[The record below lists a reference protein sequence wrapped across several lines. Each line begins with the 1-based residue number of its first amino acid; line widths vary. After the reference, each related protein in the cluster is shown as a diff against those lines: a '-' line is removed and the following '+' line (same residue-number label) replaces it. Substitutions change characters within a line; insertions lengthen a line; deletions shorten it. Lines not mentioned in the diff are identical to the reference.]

1 MDLDAGLLFVV
12 RNRTTAGYQVFEGE
26 PKTAAGVRVVALD
39 RHTVAVLR
47 QHRRRQRA
55 AGERRLAVG
64 KVWHDSGYVFVQKD
78 GSPIHPAY
86 ASTRFRLL
94 IARTGVPPVRLHDLR
109 HGAASLS
116 HEAGADLKDIQEL
129 LGHSSILV
137 TADTYTSVLPPKQ
150 RRTAEATAQL
160 VLAAASRTRKR
171 IKTKARRNRP
181 PNAKPTGTP
190 TPARPDSRAK
200 PQVNAANGEQQLPT
214 VTTPSRP
221 PRAPQRPN
229 RTKKRNRRR

>member
-1 MDLDAGLLFVV
+1 MWPECWARASRSAWPGRGEACGLRWSEVDLDAGLLFVV

-109 HGAASLS
+109 QWRGVAVARGRGGPEGHPGTARPLEHPGHSRHLHQRPAAQAASDGRGDRA
-116 HEAGADLKDIQEL
+116 AGTRRGQPNPQEDQDQ
-129 LGHSSILV
+129 GE
-137 TADTYTSVLPPKQ
+137 TEPAPERET
-150 RRTAEATAQL
+150 
-160 VLAAASRTRKR
+160 
-171 IKTKARRNRP
+171 NRYS
-181 PNAKPTGTP
+181 
-190 TPARPDSRAK
+190 DSRSAR
-200 PQVNAANGEQQLPT
+200 QQGK
-214 VTTPSRP
+214 TPG
-221 PRAPQRPN
+221 QRSQ
-229 RTKKRNRRR
+229 R